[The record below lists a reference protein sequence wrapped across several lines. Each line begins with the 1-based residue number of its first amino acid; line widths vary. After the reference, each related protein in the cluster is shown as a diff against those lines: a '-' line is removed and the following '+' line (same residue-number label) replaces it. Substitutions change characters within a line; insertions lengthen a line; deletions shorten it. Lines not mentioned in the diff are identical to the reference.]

1 MRAHVGVHSDFKVH
15 WSTIRTRMIKRQKK
29 DERDIKKRKNLYM
42 EMEVS
47 CIPNYCRYRGISHSA
62 VYKCSRDGREKLH
75 LIPISRLD
83 LKPVLK
89 RGEFCQKELC
99 CFFSSCHYFLN
110 TSRDIVSNNKLIPAK
125 VFLINQNRK

>member
-1 MRAHVGVHSDFKVH
+1 MYNYACTCRSSFGLQSPLKHNQNLNNQAAKERRMRY
-15 WSTIRTRMIKRQKK
+15 Q
-29 DERDIKKRKNLYM
+29 EEEELYM

-47 CIPNYCRYRGISHSA
+47 CIPNYCHYRGISHSA
-62 VYKCSRDGREKLH
+62 VYKCSCDGREKH

-125 VFLINQNRK
+125 IF